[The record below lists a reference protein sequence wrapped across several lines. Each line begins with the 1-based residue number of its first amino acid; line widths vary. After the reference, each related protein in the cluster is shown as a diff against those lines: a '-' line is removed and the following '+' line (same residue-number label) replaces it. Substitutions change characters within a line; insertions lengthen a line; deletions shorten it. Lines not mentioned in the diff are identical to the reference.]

1 VSHGRPLAAPTTLSE
16 AADLLLRGASL
27 PDRDGAVN
35 IAIVGDRIASLDQ
48 VERPARQTIELGGR
62 LVTPGLVESHI
73 HLDKA
78 LLVDRLVST
87 AGTLEEAI
95 RLTGEAKR
103 AFTVDDIRD
112 RARRVLDLAIRAGT
126 TAMRSHV
133 EVDPIVGL
141 TGMEAMLPLREEYA
155 SALDLQLCA
164 FAQEGIVKAP
174 GTEGLLRRALTMG
187 ADLVGGC
194 PYNDSDGLEHIRI
207 VFALATAFGVD
218 VDFHVDFADEPEHL
232 HVREVAAHTVRAGW
246 QGRVVVGHLT
256 ELAAVPGF
264 RQDEIVAEIAA
275 AGVGVICLPATDLYL
290 MGRRDDS
297 NVRRGLTPVRK
308 LLEAGVP
315 VALASNNVR
324 NPFTPVGTADLGHM
338 AFLTAVAAHMGTPG
352 DLRALLTAITLH
364 PARLLRLPDYGLA
377 PGCYADLVV
386 WDCTHP
392 EEAVATVPPRTLV
405 VKRGRVTIEAHHRIV
420 ERWRSMSSETQRP
433 STGVLSS
440 DRPVDRTMQ

>member
-1 VSHGRPLAAPTTLSE
+1 VSHGRPRAGPTPLSE
-16 AADLLLRGASL
+16 TADLLLRGARL
-27 PDRDGAVN
+27 TDRDGLVDVAV
-35 IAIVGDRIASLDQ
+35 AGQRIVGIDTTA
-48 VERPARQTIELGGR
+48 RPARESIDVGGR

-78 LLVDRLVST
+78 LLGDRVVST

-112 RARRVLDLAIRAGT
+112 RARRVLDVAVRAGT

-141 TGMEAMLPLREEYA
+141 AGLEALLPLREEYA
-155 SALDLQLCA
+155 PALDLQLCA
-164 FAQEGIVKAP
+164 FPQEGIVKAP
-174 GTEGLLRRALTMG
+174 GTEALLRRALTLG

-218 VDFHVDFADEPEHL
+218 ADFHVDFADEPEHL
-232 HVREVAAHTVRAGW
+232 HVREIAAQTVRAGW
-246 QGRVVVGHLT
+246 QGRVAVGHLT

-264 RQDEIVAEIAA
+264 RQDEIIAEIAA

-290 MGRRDDS
+290 MGRRDDG
-297 NVRRGLTPVRK
+297 NVRRGLTPVRR
-308 LLEAGVP
+308 LLDAGVP

-324 NPFTPVGTADLGHM
+324 NPFTPVGTADLSHM
-338 AFLTAVAAHMGTPG
+338 AFVAAVAAHMGTPA
-352 DLRALLTAITLH
+352 DLRALLTTITLH

-386 WDCTHP
+386 WDCAQP
-392 EEAVATVPPRTLV
+392 EDVVAVLPPRRLV
-405 VKRGRVTIEAHHRIV
+405 IKRGRVTIEAHHEVRQ
-420 ERWRSMSSETQRP
+420 RWREP
-433 STGVLSS
+433 HGAVLSS
-440 DRPVDRTMQ
+440 ERSGHRTMR